1 VFGCHRLATFL
12 DQLVRNLGSKLG
24 AQEKEQVLQFV
35 QAHFDDD
42 RAKSIAKL
50 IDQPPLRLEHIPGF
64 PSFIGEPAAEQTA
77 GSPITKPVTTTA
89 GMSLDA
95 SITLDESFTQ
105 FLALLSEL
113 SPEVLAHELCA
124 IMCDLMFQ
132 LGQHLDELVELKW
145 ARSNSAEQAPTLQRL
160 AQYFAKVSALTIAS
174 ILISDTPKQQAT
186 IYRLWIRVLQIC
198 FDVYKDL
205 NTTAAILAGLTD
217 ISVTRLRKFKQVH
230 ERRLPAA
237 SQTEIC
243 SRGADDNDD
252 DDDDDLCSL
261 CRTSTSRNL
270 RSLTSSLRPRITSSH
285 IARCNRPP
293 TFHTLVRATL
303 YRVESRAITHVRLIV
318 PHSCAL
324 EGPDVPVRGQQK
336 VPLRLGR

>member
-1 VFGCHRLATFL
+1 MFGCHRLATFL

-132 LGQHLDELVELKW
+132 LG
-145 ARSNSAEQAPTLQRL
+145 
-160 AQYFAKVSALTIAS
+160 
-174 ILISDTPKQQAT
+174 
-186 IYRLWIRVLQIC
+186 
-198 FDVYKDL
+198 
-205 NTTAAILAGLTD
+205 
-217 ISVTRLRKFKQVH
+217 
-230 ERRLPAA
+230 
-237 SQTEIC
+237 
-243 SRGADDNDD
+243 
-252 DDDDDLCSL
+252 
-261 CRTSTSRNL
+261 RTSTSSSSSSGRAATRPSRRQRCSDSHSTL
-270 RSLTSSLRPRITSSH
+270 PRSRR
-285 IARCNRPP
+285 
-293 TFHTLVRATL
+293 
-303 YRVESRAITHVRLIV
+303 
-318 PHSCAL
+318 
-324 EGPDVPVRGQQK
+324 
-336 VPLRLGR
+336 